1 MILSLD
7 ANVLI
12 DLVNGRRQGVR
23 GRFDEA
29 VSAGQRLMT
38 CALAAH
44 ELLYGAS
51 ISGRPQAQVR
61 SAQALLRHLE
71 VAEFSSE
78 DANAAVTVRM
88 ALRAAGRSIGNFDT
102 LIAGQALSR
111 QWTMVTA
118 NVREFARVPGLRVID
133 WTNPAENP

>member
-1 MILSLD
+1 
-7 ANVLI
+7 
-12 DLVNGRRQGVR
+12 
-23 GRFDEA
+23 
-29 VSAGQRLMT
+29 MT